1 MLSSDIQHLKN
12 ILRNNFRKIEVKIIE
27 TKSYTV
33 CKQTKTFFNIFIL
46 LYFKIFKTK
55 YIAKVN

>member
-12 ILRNNFRKIEVKIIE
+12 ILRNNFRKIEVKINE
-27 TKSYTV
+27 TNSYIV
-33 CKQTKTFFNIFIL
+33 CKQTKTFFNIFIQ
-46 LYFKIFKTK
+46 LYFKVLKTK